1 MEGYRQSLKKQKV
14 RSRSATAVDTGDW
27 VELLPA
33 VETEFVGFDQL
44 ECEVRIARYR
54 AITAKGEQ
62 LYQLVL
68 DKTPFYAESGGQ
80 VGDTGHLTAEDST
93 GPKPATGQVE
103 IVDTRKENILLIHI
117 NAELPVDPGAFFN
130 ASMIARESWWEGVC
144 NDW

>member
-1 MEGYRQSLKKQKV
+1 MKRRPP
-14 RSRSATAVDTGDW
+14 RSTRTETLFPYTTLLRS
-27 VELLPA
+27 PA

-93 GPKPATGQVE
+93 GPKPAT
-103 IVDTRKENILLIHI
+103 DRKSTRMNSSNQCAHR
-117 NAELPVDPGAFFN
+117 
-130 ASMIARESWWEGVC
+130 M
-144 NDW
+144 